1 MGSALF
7 KKMIE
12 FSFFVA
18 NYFEL
23 VLSTTNNKP
32 FFAIVLQHLAEKSS
46 GFG

>member
-12 FSFFVA
+12 CSLFDA

-23 VLSTTNNKP
+23 VLSTTKNKP
-32 FFAIVLQHLAEKSS
+32 FFAIVLQRLAEKSS